1 MTETDAYE
9 LVWAVIPALLRGA
22 GITLQTAVQAGLLAL
37 AISVVVGVLR
47 DVANR
52 FVRVVL
58 TVYVE
63 FFRGSSA
70 FVQVYWVFFVLPLF
84 GVRLSAILAGTL
96 VLGLNAGAYGSEIM
110 RGALRAVPAGQRE
123 ASVALN
129 LSQWSAL
136 TRILI
141 PQALTRAIIPFG
153 NLLIDLLK
161 GTALLSS
168 ITVTEL
174 AFAGRQAA
182 AAFGSPLIIFGLVL
196 LIYLVL
202 ATPIAWTT
210 KLIDQRVRRKLS
222 IGRAP

>member
-1 MTETDAYE
+1 MDI
-9 LVWAVIPALLRGA
+9 VQAVIPALLRGA

-47 DVANR
+47 DVGVR
-52 FVRVVL
+52 FVRIVL
-58 TVYVE
+58 AVYVE
-63 FFRGSSA
+63 FFHGSSA

-84 GVRLSAILAGTL
+84 GVRLSAIIAGTL

-110 RGALRAVPAGQRE
+110 RGALRAVPRGQRE
-123 ASVALN
+123 ACVALN

-174 AFAGRQAA
+174 AFAGRQSASA
-182 AAFGSPLIIFGLVL
+182 NGSPLIIFGLVL

-202 ATPIAWTT
+202 AAPIAWTT

-222 IGRAP
+222 IGRSP

>member
-1 MTETDAYE
+1 M
-9 LVWAVIPALLRGA
+9 
-22 GITLQTAVQAGLLAL
+22 QTAAQAGLLAL
-37 AISVVVGVLR
+37 VISVIVGALR
-47 DVANR
+47 EVGFG
-52 FVRVVL
+52 FVRVIL

-84 GVRLSAILAGTL
+84 GVRLPAMIAGTL

-110 RGALRAVPAGQRE
+110 RGALRAVPRGQHE
-123 ASVALN
+123 ACVALT

-141 PQALTRAIIPFG
+141 PQALTRAVIPFG

-174 AFAGRQAA
+174 AFAGRQSASA
-182 AAFGSPLIIFGLVL
+182 LGSPLTIFGLVL

-202 ATPIAWTT
+202 TAPIAWTA

-222 IGRAP
+222 IGMVT